1 MTALENPRE
10 RALIIGYSL
19 IIMPDQIRYVGEGSG
34 IKAITGGDEVS
45 VDPKHKQPYSTRIP
59 AVILAVNNNAMSFS
73 DRSGG
78 VSRRRVIFN
87 FSEVIPENERDTLLC
102 DKIAREL
109 PVIIRHL
116 LTRFV
121 EPAEAKCLLL
131 EQQKSA
137 EALNVKRSTD
147 SLVDFCGY
155 LLASAEANGM
165 LVGNAEIIPF
175 NPRKYLYHAYLAYMR
190 GNNLAKPVSI
200 TRFGCDMP
208 GSLAEFGLQYLRKKS
223 RQGIRSNLNLN
234 VDSADEW
241 LPRATGA
248 ADLNH

>member
-1 MTALENPRE
+1 M
-10 RALIIGYSL
+10 
-19 IIMPDQIRYVGEGSG
+19 
-34 IKAITGGDEVS
+34 
-45 VDPKHKQPYSTRIP
+45 
-59 AVILAVNNNAMSFS
+59 
-73 DRSGG
+73 
-78 VSRRRVIFN
+78 SRRRVIFN

-155 LLASAEANGM
+155 LLASAEADEM

-190 GNNLAKPVSI
+190 GNNLAKPVSV
-200 TRFGCDMP
+200 TRFGCDM
-208 GSLAEFGLQYLRKKS
+208 A
-223 RQGIRSNLNLN
+223 
-234 VDSADEW
+234 
-241 LPRATGA
+241 
-248 ADLNH
+248 